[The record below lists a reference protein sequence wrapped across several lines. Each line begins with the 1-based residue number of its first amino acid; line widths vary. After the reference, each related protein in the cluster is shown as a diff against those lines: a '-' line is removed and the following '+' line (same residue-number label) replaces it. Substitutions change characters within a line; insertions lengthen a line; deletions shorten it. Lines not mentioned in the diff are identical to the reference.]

1 MLNFINKIL
10 NYFGYTLTTT
20 TYILSLKLDID
31 TLNDK
36 VLELDS
42 TNFKLF
48 KEKDRLINLA
58 ADKDK
63 DIKVLEHKVNNL
75 QWIVEEDRLT
85 IEDLNK
91 QSIELGDENADIET
105 RLSNLDKVCKD
116 RYKEINLLRSR
127 VKALTESRD
136 NYKTKYKQLC
146 WKIALKKACPKQ

>member
-85 IEDLNK
+85 IENLNK